1 MGLSEAL
8 TSLTGIFSGAGA
20 PLQSMTTAQHR
31 HTFLQ
36 CEPDL
41 WFVLV
46 RRVPRRARTGG
57 SVCVAAPLA
66 ARRS

>member
-1 MGLSEAL
+1 MGLAEAL

-36 CEPDL
+36 CEPGL

-46 RRVPRRARTGG
+46 RRGG
-57 SVCVAAPLA
+57 RQRVRGGA
-66 ARRS
+66 ARRSQVVQQN